1 MQDTVFQGWT
11 ENIGNYGAKMVER
24 FGDWFKP
31 VYNDGR
37 TNNIVAEGT
46 TRGTNLIG
54 GTGVTQW
61 WNKGPDGVYRAMTEA
76 GFRTDV
82 RISFSDW
89 LVECLPVSNHS
100 NEFEN
105 HSKSKYFPTRG
116 FNVYD
121 TYVKTYHFNLQFF
134 DFPYTGNKQHTTL
147 RTTQRTTLNIT

>member
-37 TNNIVAEGT
+37 TNDIVAEGT

-76 GFRTDV
+76 GFRIEA
-82 RISFSDW
+82 RISVSDW
-89 LVECLPVSNHS
+89 IVKFEPVLTIRLN
-100 NEFEN
+100 
-105 HSKSKYFPTRG
+105 SKTFKVKIFP
-116 FNVYD
+116 
-121 TYVKTYHFNLQFF
+121 
-134 DFPYTGNKQHTTL
+134 NK
-147 RTTQRTTLNIT
+147 RI

>member
-1 MQDTVFQGWT
+1 MNLDINRGFTYPTAKCAHQYQTMQDTVFQGWT

-37 TNNIVAEGT
+37 TNDIVAEGT

-76 GFRTDV
+76 GFRIEA
-82 RISFSDW
+82 RISVSDW
-89 LVECLPVSNHS
+89 IVKFEPVLTIRLN
-100 NEFEN
+100 
-105 HSKSKYFPTRG
+105 SKTFKVKIFP
-116 FNVYD
+116 
-121 TYVKTYHFNLQFF
+121 
-134 DFPYTGNKQHTTL
+134 NK
-147 RTTQRTTLNIT
+147 RI

>member
-31 VYNDGR
+31 VYNGQY

-61 WNKGPDGVYRAMTEA
+61 WNKGPDGVYRAMTEV
-76 GFRTDV
+76 GFRTDAL
-82 RISFSDW
+82 FSASDS
-89 LVECLPVSNHS
+89 PV
-100 NEFEN
+100 
-105 HSKSKYFPTRG
+105 KSIQ
-116 FNVYD
+116 VS
-121 TYVKTYHFNLQFF
+121 
-134 DFPYTGNKQHTTL
+134 
-147 RTTQRTTLNIT
+147 

>member
-1 MQDTVFQGWT
+1 MVPGYVKEQSFSKMHKYQVTNQNSPFSKKTLQSELKTRSKLTNLDINRGFTYPTAKCAHQYQTMQDTVFQGWT

-37 TNNIVAEGT
+37 TNDIVAEGT

-76 GFRTDV
+76 GFRTD
-82 RISFSDW
+82 D
-89 LVECLPVSNHS
+89 
-100 NEFEN
+100 
-105 HSKSKYFPTRG
+105 
-116 FNVYD
+116 
-121 TYVKTYHFNLQFF
+121 
-134 DFPYTGNKQHTTL
+134 
-147 RTTQRTTLNIT
+147 

>member
-1 MQDTVFQGWT
+1 MNLDINRGFTYPTAKCAHQYQTMQDTVFQGWT

-37 TNNIVAEGT
+37 TNDIVAEGT

-76 GFRTDV
+76 GFRNEA
-82 RISFSDW
+82 RILVSDW
-89 LVECLPVSNHS
+89 IVKFEPVLTIRLN
-100 NEFEN
+100 
-105 HSKSKYFPTRG
+105 SKTFKVKIFP
-116 FNVYD
+116 
-121 TYVKTYHFNLQFF
+121 
-134 DFPYTGNKQHTTL
+134 NK
-147 RTTQRTTLNIT
+147 RI